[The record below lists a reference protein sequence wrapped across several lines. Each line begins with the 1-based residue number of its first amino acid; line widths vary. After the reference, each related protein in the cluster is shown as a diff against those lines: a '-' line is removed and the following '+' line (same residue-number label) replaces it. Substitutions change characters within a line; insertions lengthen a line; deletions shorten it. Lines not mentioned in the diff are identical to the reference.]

1 MRCFTTNDVQQC
13 TCTQLRT
20 VFAPNSAVWGQR
32 CPRPVLSPNSA
43 VPKQCCVVMH
53 VHLWGFP
60 QHSTS
65 YQQTCKSHTDLRPR
79 FHRPASLCTCHT
91 CIALQMLTSMRQEA
105 SRQQAPAAPAYCPI
119 TLAVSQVLLA
129 ASQAAPASVLSRHEF
144 VTLATDA
151 LLLCLP
157 LTACLVPVSGNGFS
171 SHNGDDV
178 GVGQYEQVVP
188 IGCSAQG
195 VQQLQTGLGLVC
207 QAACQLLSSCSQP
220 LQAQLATSLMLAALP
235 VMQTVSSGDGC

>member
-1 MRCFTTNDVQQC
+1 MFSSPPVYNR
-13 TCTQLRT
+13 QLCLPQI
-20 VFAPNSAVWGQR
+20 ALSPDSAVH
-32 CPRPVLSPNSA
+32 P
-43 VPKQCCVVMH
+43 
-53 VHLWGFP
+53 WGFP
-60 QHSTS
+60 KHQLSANMQKPYTHLGSR
-65 YQQTCKSHTDLRPR
+65 L
-79 FHRPASLCTCHT
+79 HRPARLCTCHT
-91 CIALQMLTSMRQEA
+91 CLVLQMLASMRQEA
-105 SRQQAPAAPAYCPI
+105 SRQQAPAALAYCPI
-119 TLAVSQVLLA
+119 TLAISQVLHA

-171 SHNGDDV
+171 SHNEDGV
-178 GVGQYEQVVP
+178 GVGQYEQVMP

-220 LQAQLATSLMLAALP
+220 LQAQLATALMLGALP
-235 VMQTVSSGDGC
+235 VMQTVSSGDGY

>member
-1 MRCFTTNDVQQC
+1 
-13 TCTQLRT
+13 
-20 VFAPNSAVWGQR
+20 
-32 CPRPVLSPNSA
+32 
-43 VPKQCCVVMH
+43 
-53 VHLWGFP
+53 
-60 QHSTS
+60 
-65 YQQTCKSHTDLRPR
+65 
-79 FHRPASLCTCHT
+79 
-91 CIALQMLTSMRQEA
+91 MRQEA
-105 SRQQAPAAPAYCPI
+105 SRQQAPAALAYCPI

-129 ASQAAPASVLSRHEF
+129 ACQAAPASVLPCHEF

-171 SHNGDDV
+171 SHHGDGV
-178 GVGQYEQVVP
+178 GVGHYEQVLPV
-188 IGCSAQG
+188 GCSAQG

-220 LQAQLATSLMLAALP
+220 LQAQLATCLMLGALP